1 MQEGKGGG
9 GKEKGEKIFAP
20 SEKKICHVSRVVINV
35 ITLDLLN
42 PQDTQKERN
51 MTYVQPY
58 MWKIRDISR
67 LTPLKRV
74 FCEERFLERSPDGSW
89 LVGLLM

>member
-58 MWKIRDISR
+58 MWKIRDIFQAYAI
-67 LTPLKRV
+67 K
-74 FCEERFLERSPDGSW
+74 EGFL
-89 LVGLLM
+89 